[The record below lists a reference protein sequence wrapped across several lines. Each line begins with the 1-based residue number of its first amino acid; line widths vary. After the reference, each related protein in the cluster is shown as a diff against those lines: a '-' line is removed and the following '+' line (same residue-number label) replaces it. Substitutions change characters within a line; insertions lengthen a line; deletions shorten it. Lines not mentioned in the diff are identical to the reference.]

1 MDWTQEVTGAYA
13 EQCEKIQDLIQ
24 NKEKSLINDDVLD
37 LLSEIRFGTIAALL
51 RKLEMYENQRH
62 VLISIG
68 YLGDMQCYLDITLSE
83 AKRRWCED
91 NPNSG
96 PPMYVEVYEF
106 KDEFHS
112 YMIHRSGTP
121 EMIQVK
127 LTHEEIHSGF

>member
-13 EQCEKIQDLIQ
+13 EQCEKIQDLTQ

-51 RKLEMYENQRH
+51 RKLEMYENQKH

-68 YLGDMQCYLDITLSE
+68 YLGDMQCYLDMTLSE
-83 AKRRWCED
+83 AKRRWRED
-91 NPNSG
+91 NPGSQ
-96 PPMYVEVYEF
+96 PSYVEAYEF

-112 YMIHRSGTP
+112 YTIHRSGKP